1 MDAHNDNANAY
12 ASDAPAAYRR
22 AAVIGGGV
30 IGISWAGLFLAH
42 GMDVV
47 ISDPRPGVRDQV
59 LAGLDEIAP
68 ALAELGLPTENLTAR
83 LRFEADLATA
93 VANADVVQE
102 NGPERLP
109 VKQQIW
115 QAVEQAAPAHA
126 LLATSTSGIPAT
138 AIAEAMRQPERLVVG
153 HPFNPPHLVPLVEIV
168 PGERTSAQTLEQAH
182 AFYTALGKKPQILRK
197 EVPGFVANRLQSA
210 LFRECVHLVAEGV
223 VTEAELDE
231 IVTGSIGLRWAAAG
245 PFRTFHLGGGPEGLP
260 HFIQH
265 LGHAME
271 ASWPGLGAPSFDE
284 PTVALL
290 TEQAEQAF
298 GDVPVREL
306 AARRDHAQIALMRA
320 LAETSGTSSNTS
332 SNTSS
337 SASSR
342 TYTQATQA

>member
-1 MDAHNDNANAY
+1 MDTHDETARVAAV
-12 ASDAPAAYRR
+12 PTAYRR

-30 IGISWAGLFLAH
+30 IGTSWAGLFLAH

-47 ISDPRPGVRDQV
+47 LSDPRPGVRDQV
-59 LAGLDEIAP
+59 LTGLDEIAP

-83 LRFEADLATA
+83 LRFEADPATA
-93 VANADVVQE
+93 VADADVVQE

-109 VKQQIW
+109 VKQRIW

-168 PGERTSAQTLEQAH
+168 PGERTSARTLEQAH

-231 IVTGSIGLRWAAAG
+231 IVTDSIGLRWAAAG
-245 PFRTFHLGGGPEGLP
+245 PFRTFHLGGGPGGLP
-260 HFIQH
+260 HFIEH
-265 LGHAME
+265 LGRAME

-284 PTVALL
+284 ATVALL

-306 AARRDHAQIALMRA
+306 AARRDRAQIALMRA
-320 LAETSGTSSNTS
+320 LTETSS
-332 SNTSS
+332 TSS
-337 SASSR
+337 STPSDTSSR
-342 TYTQATQA
+342 THTQATQA

>member
-1 MDAHNDNANAY
+1 MNAPIMNARTT
-12 ASDAPAAYRR
+12 ATSAVDAPAPYRR
-22 AAVIGGGV
+22 AAVIGAGV

-47 ISDPRPGVRDQV
+47 VSDPRPGVREQV

-68 ALAELGLPTENLTAR
+68 ALAELGLPTENLSAR
-83 LRFEADLATA
+83 LRFEADPATA
-93 VANADVVQE
+93 VADADVVQE

-168 PGERTSAQTLEQAH
+168 PGERTSEQTLRRAH

-231 IVTGSIGLRWAAAG
+231 IVTDSIGLRWAAAG
-245 PFRTFHLGGGPEGLP
+245 PFRTFHLGGGPGGLP

-265 LGHAME
+265 LGRAME

-298 GDVPVREL
+298 GDAPVHEL
-306 AARRDHAQIALMRA
+306 AARRDRAQIALMRA
-320 LAETSGTSSNTS
+320 LDKTSG
-332 SNTSS
+332 
-337 SASSR
+337 AR
-342 TYTQATQA
+342 ARA